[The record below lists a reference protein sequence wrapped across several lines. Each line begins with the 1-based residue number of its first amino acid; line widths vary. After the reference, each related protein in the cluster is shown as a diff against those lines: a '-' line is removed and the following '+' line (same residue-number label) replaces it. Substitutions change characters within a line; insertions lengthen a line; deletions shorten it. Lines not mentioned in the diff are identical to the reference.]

1 MPPPARASFP
11 AGLSARVRCRN
22 AVVPEL
28 AGRLWRVGGL
38 PRASGRAA
46 ARGAATLG
54 CTEGLPIH
62 RCYFGLHPPPHP
74 LPLILCR
81 IQHSSSRR
89 KTWDVFPGA
98 RELYVGVGKV
108 SKEQALGV
116 RGLLR
121 SLGPADPRNT
131 LLAWPLVAPAG
142 RVFRAGPTAVAELS
156 RAAHAQRGRR
166 SHLF

>member
-1 MPPPARASFP
+1 MPPPAHASFP
-11 AGLSARVRCRN
+11 AGFWARVRCRK

-46 ARGAATLG
+46 ACGAATLS
-54 CTEGLPIH
+54 CMEGLPIH
-62 RCYFGLHPPPHP
+62 RCYFGLRPP
-74 LPLILCR
+74 LPLILCQ
-81 IQHSSSRR
+81 IQHSSSHR
-89 KTWDVFPGA
+89 KTWDVFPIA

-121 SLGPADPRNT
+121 SLGPAYPRNT
-131 LLAWPLVAPAG
+131 LLAWCLVAPSGTGVQG
-142 RVFRAGPTAVAELS
+142 RSDSGS
-156 RAAHAQRGRR
+156 
-166 SHLF
+166 